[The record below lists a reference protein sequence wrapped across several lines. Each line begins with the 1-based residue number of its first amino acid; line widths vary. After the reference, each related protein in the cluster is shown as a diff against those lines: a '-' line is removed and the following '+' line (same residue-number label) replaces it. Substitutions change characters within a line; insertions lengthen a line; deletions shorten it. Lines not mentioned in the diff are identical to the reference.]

1 MKTEKNK
8 VFYTWRDVESMT
20 LDLVRSIDRSDWR
33 PDYVVGLTRGGL
45 HAANLISQWY
55 HIPMETLKVNLRD
68 HAETGPESNL
78 WMAEDGLQHGKKIL
92 IVDDINDSGATINWI
107 KDDWNSSVFNGNVD
121 AWGNNIRIATLVDN
135 SASDA
140 DVDYACVGI
149 NKLDDPDLWIT
160 FPWESWWLNH
170 E

>member
-1 MKTEKNK
+1 MKVEKNK

-20 LDLVRSIDRSDWR
+20 LDLIRAIDASEWR

-45 HAANLISQWY
+45 HSANLISQWY
-55 HIPMETLKVNLRD
+55 NIPMETLGVKLRD
-68 HAETGPESNL
+68 HVSTESNA
-78 WMAEDGLQHGKKIL
+78 WMAEDGLQTGKKIL

-107 KDDWNSSVFNGNVD
+107 KDDWHSSVYKGNKE
-121 AWGNNIRIATLVDN
+121 AWGNNIRFATLVDN

-140 DVDYACVGI
+140 DVDYSCVSI
-149 NKLDDPDLWIT
+149 NKLDDPDIWIV
-160 FPWESWWLNH
+160 FPWEDWWLAH